1 MSDNQKK
8 GKCSHSMAATDPHT
22 RCALCRTCDVIDK
35 PCSVCCSLTTEQRQA
50 AVKARAS
57 RLRRLARRKERATSV
72 DSSSSLHS
80 SVGSDSRPNPESS
93 VSGQGG
99 TEGAGA
105 PLEVVVAVR
114 TGLPDSTA
122 VTLTEPRTDSVAIVT
137 LCKQGADKRPLDPS
151 RKRVREQEG
160 PDPSRKRACE
170 RAVARVARKRSKGNA
185 ATLDPP
191 QRSAREQAA
200 LDPPLRRACEQAVL
214 DPLPQRASEQ
224 VDVLDP
230 PPRREREQDDV
241 VDNPCE
247 REIVHDAGDGGEIMF
262 HWDGAPLH
270 YRGRSRSPRGRRSR
284 SPSYEREEELDYSES
299 ETWVDDTEP
308 GPGSWQFPARRDLDE
323 PRASATLAERRPDP
337 TAVRRPPVAPA
348 RRDPGGVMRH
358 GPTGSARHGPARH
371 GPAPR
376 TAPRGSAG
384 SAFGWREPVVPTL
397 VRRAPAGHPVTDI
410 RRKSDDV
417 RRSARVPPPAH
428 SSQHSLRLG
437 ERAPSPALYSSE
449 YARGYGVE
457 GVDGQGREDVC
468 GRHRPLPPSED
479 VTSMCQQIMLTLGR
493 VSASNEALVARVANL
508 ERRDTESLPPSS
520 PLPQSDDDREDA
532 ISVDLAVD
540 SYSEEEGDN
549 DESRREWLSHHASQ
563 SPTPMAVEVARPAAR
578 TAAVPPRDDGQ
589 SSRGEGQSA
598 TDESEAGR
606 YRDTLDAV
614 YRVHDTVA
622 MPPAP
627 AAVESCGHALAAMS
641 QAPAKAERYKSLP
654 QAVAITN
661 CLRHMNS
668 TIRGVAHSPLDPP
681 GRVCEDAQK
690 WGNHVSLSSPSI
702 RQYRP
707 EYYRMHYPED
717 VPEEGRLHP
726 HTLWSTSASASVLK
740 RAAPTEVKVRVSQLR
755 DWESIARASLGV
767 INHLDWFVAS
777 VYQVINGLDINP
789 EGKTDANNFLSSACT
804 AINHLAHLQVR
815 NLTSNATIRR
825 EAFLDASVLGREDA
839 HYLRSLG
846 IGSVDLLGG
855 ESKEAIKRASEEK
868 RTALLFQSAVGAP
881 RRPAPPATAQT
892 SRFPRGQRARARR
905 GKFVPSNAAPARKST
920 KPPTAAPAPHRYVKA
935 GRGGKIGVT
944 NRYDPKPKV

>member
-1 MSDNQKK
+1 MCPPPTRRWWLEWRTWSA
-8 GKCSHSMAATDPHT
+8 GTLSPSHPPLLSPNLMTIG
-22 RCALCRTCDVIDK
+22 RM
-35 PCSVCCSLTTEQRQA
+35 
-50 AVKARAS
+50 
-57 RLRRLARRKERATSV
+57 RLASIWQSTATRRRRATTTRGRERISV
-72 DSSSSLHS
+72 ADAN
-80 SVGSDSRPNPESS
+80 GRGSRP
-93 VSGQGG
+93 
-99 TEGAGA
+99 T
-105 PLEVVVAVR
+105 
-114 TGLPDSTA
+114 
-122 VTLTEPRTDSVAIVT
+122 
-137 LCKQGADKRPLDPS
+137 
-151 RKRVREQEG
+151 
-160 PDPSRKRACE
+160 
-170 RAVARVARKRSKGNA
+170 
-185 ATLDPP
+185 
-191 QRSAREQAA
+191 
-200 LDPPLRRACEQAVL
+200 
-214 DPLPQRASEQ
+214 
-224 VDVLDP
+224 
-230 PPRREREQDDV
+230 
-241 VDNPCE
+241 
-247 REIVHDAGDGGEIMF
+247 
-262 HWDGAPLH
+262 
-270 YRGRSRSPRGRRSR
+270 
-284 SPSYEREEELDYSES
+284 
-299 ETWVDDTEP
+299 
-308 GPGSWQFPARRDLDE
+308 
-323 PRASATLAERRPDP
+323 
-337 TAVRRPPVAPA
+337 
-348 RRDPGGVMRH
+348 
-358 GPTGSARHGPARH
+358 
-371 GPAPR
+371 
-376 TAPRGSAG
+376 
-384 SAFGWREPVVPTL
+384 
-397 VRRAPAGHPVTDI
+397 
-410 RRKSDDV
+410 
-417 RRSARVPPPAH
+417 
-428 SSQHSLRLG
+428 
-437 ERAPSPALYSSE
+437 
-449 YARGYGVE
+449 
-457 GVDGQGREDVC
+457 
-468 GRHRPLPPSED
+468 
-479 VTSMCQQIMLTLGR
+479 
-493 VSASNEALVARVANL
+493 
-508 ERRDTESLPPSS
+508 
-520 PLPQSDDDREDA
+520 
-532 ISVDLAVD
+532 
-540 SYSEEEGDN
+540 
-549 DESRREWLSHHASQ
+549 
-563 SPTPMAVEVARPAAR
+563 AAR

-627 AAVESCGHALAAMS
+627 AAVDSCGHALAAMS

-661 CLRHMNS
+661 CFRHMNS

-681 GRVCEDAQK
+681 GRVCEEVQK

-707 EYYRMHYPED
+707 EYYRMHYPAD

-815 NLTSNATIRR
+815 NLASNATIRR
-825 EAFLDASVLGREDA
+825 EAFMDASVLGREDA

-920 KPPTAAPAPHRYVKA
+920 KPPTAAPAQHRYVKA

>member
-1 MSDNQKK
+1 M
-8 GKCSHSMAATDPHT
+8 C
-22 RCALCRTCDVIDK
+22 
-35 PCSVCCSLTTEQRQA
+35 
-50 AVKARAS
+50 
-57 RLRRLARRKERATSV
+57 
-72 DSSSSLHS
+72 
-80 SVGSDSRPNPESS
+80 
-93 VSGQGG
+93 
-99 TEGAGA
+99 
-105 PLEVVVAVR
+105 
-114 TGLPDSTA
+114 
-122 VTLTEPRTDSVAIVT
+122 
-137 LCKQGADKRPLDPS
+137 
-151 RKRVREQEG
+151 
-160 PDPSRKRACE
+160 
-170 RAVARVARKRSKGNA
+170 
-185 ATLDPP
+185 
-191 QRSAREQAA
+191 
-200 LDPPLRRACEQAVL
+200 
-214 DPLPQRASEQ
+214 
-224 VDVLDP
+224 P
-230 PPRREREQDDV
+230 PPTRRWWLEWRTWS
-241 VDNPCE
+241 
-247 REIVHDAGDGGEIMF
+247 AGT
-262 HWDGAPLH
+262 L
-270 YRGRSRSPRGRRSR
+270 
-284 SPSYEREEELDYSES
+284 SPS
-299 ETWVDDTEP
+299 
-308 GPGSWQFPARRDLDE
+308 
-323 PRASATLAERRPDP
+323 
-337 TAVRRPPVAPA
+337 
-348 RRDPGGVMRH
+348 
-358 GPTGSARHGPARH
+358 
-371 GPAPR
+371 
-376 TAPRGSAG
+376 
-384 SAFGWREPVVPTL
+384 
-397 VRRAPAGHPVTDI
+397 HP
-410 RRKSDDV
+410 
-417 RRSARVPPPAH
+417 
-428 SSQHSLRLG
+428 
-437 ERAPSPALYSSE
+437 
-449 YARGYGVE
+449 
-457 GVDGQGREDVC
+457 
-468 GRHRPLPPSED
+468 
-479 VTSMCQQIMLTLGR
+479 
-493 VSASNEALVARVANL
+493 
-508 ERRDTESLPPSS
+508 

-681 GRVCEDAQK
+681 GRVCEDPQK

-767 INHLDWFVAS
+767 TKSNLDWFVAS

-815 NLTSNATIRR
+815 NLASNATIRR

-846 IGSVDLLGG
+846 IGSVDLFGG
-855 ESKEAIKRASEEK
+855 ESKEAIKRASEK

-935 GRGGKIGVT
+935 GRDGKIGVT